1 MRLPCLEVQRWASIY
16 FYLYLYR
23 LLCLESHIIYIGIVF
38 KKCRFDLSEIPLVFF
53 LYFNLTAYH
62 RKGVDD
68 SREVFCKIEIVI
80 LRKQ

>member
-1 MRLPCLEVQRWASIY
+1 M
-16 FYLYLYR
+16 
-23 LLCLESHIIYIGIVF
+23 ESHIIHIGIIF

-62 RKGVDD
+62 CKSIND
-68 SREVFCKIEIVI
+68 SRKVFRKIELII